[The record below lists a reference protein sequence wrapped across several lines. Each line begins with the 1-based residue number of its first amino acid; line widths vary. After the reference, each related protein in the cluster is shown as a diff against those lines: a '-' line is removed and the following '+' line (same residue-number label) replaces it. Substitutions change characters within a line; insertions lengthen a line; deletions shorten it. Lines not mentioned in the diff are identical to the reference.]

1 MLDAAA
7 QSWTQIASQL
17 ALRTQAF
24 IGGRQVD
31 AADGRTFET
40 INPATGAVLARV
52 ASCDAADVDRAVEA
66 ARRAFESGVWSRLAP
81 AARKRHLIRLADLID
96 AHKDELACL
105 ESLDVGKPISDCL
118 AVDIPLTSTCIRW
131 YGEAIDKIYDEIA
144 PTAPS
149 AISLMRREPIGVI
162 AAVVPWN
169 FPLLM
174 AAWKIGPVLAAGNS
188 IIVKPAEQSPL
199 SLLRLAELAAE
210 AGIPDGVFNVVPG
223 LGETAGRALG
233 LHMDVDAVT
242 FTGSTQVGKLFMQ

>member
-81 AARKRHLIRLADLID
+81 LID

-118 AVDIPLTSTCIRW
+118 AVDLPLTSTCIRW

-188 IIVKPAEQSPL
+188 IIVKPAVEFS
-199 SLLRLAELAAE
+199 SLEDVLVVLTPPAA
-210 AGIPDGVFNVVPG
+210 AT
-223 LGETAGRALG
+223 GEE
-233 LHMDVDAVT
+233 
-242 FTGSTQVGKLFMQ
+242 GS